1 MIFTEILLQASP
13 TINWFE
19 IGNLPTL
26 LVKFAID
33 ILVVYLIVKQIYSK
47 KNDKREYIFTYFIF
61 NILIFFLCH
70 LMVNVELGMGFAFG
84 LFALFS
90 IMRYRTQTISIK
102 DMTYLFAVVCT
113 AVMNSINIAE
123 LAVLELLFINASIV
137 SALYIMEQSF
147 FQEQLVSRKVQYEK
161 VKLVQPQ
168 HYDELKAD
176 LEERMGLNIK
186 KIEVYSVN
194 YLTDSA
200 VLYIHFDAN
209 ETQNSLETKIDLD
222 EMDAAKFNGRAQL
235 EETLA

>member
-1 MIFTEILLQASP
+1 MFTEILLQSTP

-26 LVKFAID
+26 LIKFAIN

-47 KNDKREYIFTYFIF
+47 RNDKRDYIFTYFIF

-102 DMTYLFAVVCT
+102 DMTYLFAVVCV
-113 AVMNSINIAE
+113 AVMNAINVVE

-137 SALYIMEQSF
+137 TALHIMERTF
-147 FQEQLVSRKVQYEK
+147 FQEKMVSRKVQYEK
-161 VKLVQPQ
+161 VRLVQPQ

-186 KIEVYSVN
+186 KVEVYSVN

-200 VLYIHFDAN
+200 VLYVHYDAN
-209 ETQNSLETKIDLD
+209 ETTNSLETKVDLD
-222 EMDAAKFNGRAQL
+222 EMDAAKFNGQTHL
-235 EETLA
+235 EEALT

>member
-1 MIFTEILLQASP
+1 MFTEILLQSTP

-26 LVKFAID
+26 LVKFTIN

-47 KNDKREYIFTYFIF
+47 KNDKRDYIFTYFIF

-102 DMTYLFAVVCT
+102 DMTYLFAVVCA
-113 AVMNSINIAE
+113 AVMNSINMVE

-200 VLYIHFDAN
+200 VLYIHYDVN
-209 ETQNSLETKIDLD
+209 ETKNSLETKIDLD
-222 EMDAAKFNGRAQL
+222 EMDAAKYNGQTQL
-235 EETLA
+235 EEALA